1 VYAVADA
8 ESTFN
13 VNLKS
18 PNYAHDKHGNRFIK
32 STDYGLMQ
40 INSKRINH
48 DVVRDSAGHDMKI
61 DDSVIRDWKANARA
75 GVAIVKHNYDLV
87 GLADGPG
94 ASREDI
100 ALGTYS
106 AYNHGT
112 RHWHKFLERGKDGM
126 PKDAGNRNFL
136 EKYHQS
142 SER

>member
-1 VYAVADA
+1 MYAVADA

-13 VNLKS
+13 VDLVS
-18 PNYAHDKHGNRFIK
+18 HNYGHGKHGSRFIK

-48 DVVRDSAGHDMKI
+48 DVVRDSAGHKMRI
-61 DDSVIRDWKANARA
+61 DDSVIEDWKANARA
-75 GVAIVKHNYDLV
+75 GVAILRHNYDLV

-112 RHWHKFLERGKDGM
+112 RHWHKFLERGKDGT
-126 PKDAGNRNFL
+126 PKDPGNRNFL